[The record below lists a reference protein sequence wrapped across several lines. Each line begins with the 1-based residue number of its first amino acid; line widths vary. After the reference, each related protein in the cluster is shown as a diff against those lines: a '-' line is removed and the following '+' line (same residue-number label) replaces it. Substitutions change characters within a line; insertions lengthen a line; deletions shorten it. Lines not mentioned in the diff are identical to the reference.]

1 MRIVFLGPPG
11 AGKGTQAQRLAEAYG
26 AHHISTGELIRAAM
40 ASKSPLGEKA
50 RPYIEE
56 GLLVPDDLACE
67 LAEAALAEHGYDRFI
82 LDGFPRTL
90 AQAAWLDARLQHLHK
105 PLQVVL
111 NLVVPD
117 DAIVERL
124 SRRRVHKLTGENY
137 HLDYNPPPPDID
149 PALIVQRPDDH
160 PEAIRHRL
168 EVYRA
173 THEPLEQYYQRQ
185 GLLVEVNGLGS
196 MEEVF
201 ERLVSALKQQ
211 GILHA

>member
-11 AGKGTQAQRLAEAYG
+11 AGKGTQAQRLAAAYG

-40 ASKSPLGEKA
+40 ASRSPLGEKA

-67 LAEAALAEHGYDRFI
+67 LAESALAEFEYDRFV

-90 AQAAWLDARLQHLHK
+90 TQAMWLDARLQQQHK

-117 DAIVERL
+117 EAIIERL

-137 HLDYNPPPPDID
+137 HLDYNPPPPDVD
-149 PALIVQRPDDH
+149 SALIAQRPDDH

-173 THEPLEQYYQRQ
+173 THELLEQYYQKQ
-185 GLLVEVNGLGS
+185 GLLVEIDGLGT

-201 ERLVSALKQQ
+201 QRLVNVLKQH
-211 GILHA
+211 GILNA